1 MPSQSFLPQ
10 VTTKHSR
17 VLKTPT
23 LNHVLLDADRTKTV
37 TKSNAPGPSPPA
49 AQEIICQFFLDIV
62 KQQSPDLILSEFE
75 RLFINPVGVVHS
87 EHQKALKEIITSNN
101 QEEFRNTLKRSIYI
115 LLNNWIFSR
124 KYKPAQDLIQL
135 LSDSGNR
142 QSTLSVSV
150 KNLRCWLS
158 NFINSGDYEELK
170 LFVSRYD
177 NREKDHWK
185 SRYTSYL
192 LAPQYANSKNLM
204 EQREA
209 ARGLAKQLQEQFKF
223 DLAMYTAHSQVGS
236 SKNGKTENPTAL
248 GDEALRLIKK
258 VVAKRG
264 PLNYASL
271 ANILIKQTQ
280 GLTYSAFKQSLL
292 KYLIFSLDNQGLVEV
307 LKTRLAKKLEV
318 LYQTSNEEEL
328 SNDMLLKTCNRVIEY
343 LTTEKDG
350 EPSQIFVSLA
360 SQGNPL
366 TLSIIILKLILI
378 CPPSRTHLEVCMA
391 KLIHNYES
399 YSSEECHWVIN
410 FLEISKIILTI
421 YTENVRYNLVNM
433 ENANL
438 TTKFINNGD
447 AYRVFSQTKWG
458 K

>member
-1 MPSQSFLPQ
+1 M
-10 VTTKHSR
+10 R
-17 VLKTPT
+17 TPT
-23 LNHVLLDADRTKTV
+23 LSHVLLDAQQTKTV
-37 TKSNAPGPSPPA
+37 IKSNPPVQTTPDY
-49 AQEIICQFFLDIV
+49 QEIICQVFLDIV
-62 KQQSPDLILSEFE
+62 KQQSPDLVLSEFE
-75 RLFINPVGVVHS
+75 RLFINPVGWLHS
-87 EHQKALKEIITSNN
+87 EPQKALKEILSSNN
-101 QEEFRNTLKRSIYI
+101 QLDFRNTLKRCIYI

-124 KYKPAQDLIQL
+124 KYKPAQDLLELI
-135 LSDSGNR
+135 SNSANR

-150 KNLRCWLS
+150 KNLRGWLN
-158 NFINSGDYEELK
+158 NFINSEDYEELK

-192 LAPQYANSKNLM
+192 LAPQYTNSKNLM

-223 DLAMYTAHSQVGS
+223 DLAMYTSHSHS
-236 SKNGKTENPTAL
+236 ASCKNRKTENPTAL

-258 VVAKRG
+258 VVGKRSAF
-264 PLNYASL
+264 NYASL
-271 ANILIKQTQ
+271 ANIFIKQTQ
-280 GLTYSAFKQSLL
+280 RLTYSTFKQSLL
-292 KYLIFSLDNQGLVEV
+292 KYLIFSVDNQGLVEA
-307 LKTRLAKKLEV
+307 LKTRLTKKLEF

-328 SNDMLLKTCNRVIEY
+328 SNALLLKTCNRVIEY

-350 EPSQIFVSLA
+350 EPSPLFVSLA

-366 TLSIIILKLILI
+366 TLSILLLNIILI

-391 KLIHNYES
+391 KLIQNYES
-399 YSSEECHWVIN
+399 YSQEECHWVIN

-433 ENANL
+433 ENVNL
-438 TTKFINNGD
+438 TTQSINDGD
-447 AYRVFSQTKWG
+447 SYRVFSQTKWG
-458 K
+458 M

>member
-1 MPSQSFLPQ
+1 M
-10 VTTKHSR
+10 R
-17 VLKTPT
+17 TPT
-23 LNHVLLDADRTKTV
+23 LSHVLLDAQQTKTV
-37 TKSNAPGPSPPA
+37 IKSNPPVQTTPDY
-49 AQEIICQFFLDIV
+49 QEIICLFFLDIV
-62 KQQSPDLILSEFE
+62 KQQSPDLVLSEFE
-75 RLFINPVGVVHS
+75 RLFINPVWWLHS
-87 EHQKALKEIITSNN
+87 EPQKALKKILSSNN
-101 QEEFRNTLKRSIYI
+101 QLDFRNTLKRCIYI

-124 KYKPAQDLIQL
+124 KYKPAQDLLELI
-135 LSDSGNR
+135 SNSANR

-150 KNLRCWLS
+150 KNLRGWLN
-158 NFINSGDYEELK
+158 NFINSEDYEELK

-192 LAPQYANSKNLM
+192 LAPQYTNSKNLM

-223 DLAMYTAHSQVGS
+223 DLAMYTSHSHS
-236 SKNGKTENPTAL
+236 ASCKNRKTENPTAL

-258 VVAKRG
+258 VVGKRSAF
-264 PLNYASL
+264 NYASL
-271 ANILIKQTQ
+271 ANIFIKQTQ
-280 GLTYSAFKQSLL
+280 RLTYSTFKQSLL
-292 KYLIFSLDNQGLVEV
+292 KYLIFSVDNQGLVEA
-307 LKTRLAKKLEV
+307 LKTRLTKKLEF

-328 SNDMLLKTCNRVIEY
+328 SNALLLKTCNRVIEY

-350 EPSQIFVSLA
+350 EPSPLFVSLA

-366 TLSIIILKLILI
+366 TLSILLLNIILI

-391 KLIHNYES
+391 KLIQNYES
-399 YSSEECHWVIN
+399 YSQEECHWVIN

-433 ENANL
+433 ENVNL
-438 TTKFINNGD
+438 TTQSINDGD
-447 AYRVFSQTKWG
+447 SYRVFSQTKWG
-458 K
+458 M